1 MSGLFGVSINPK
13 REKNVNGDLFWGTF
27 YQQHLGEEYCGV
39 SIIDQ
44 DNGFVTRI
52 NEGHFRNA
60 FGKEEKI
67 WKKVISEAIG
77 CCGSSREPFHVYSR
91 IGEFSVCFSGNI
103 LNAEPLMD
111 EFKAAGQ
118 NFVQGDEAELICKI
132 IASGGSFWKGMEE
145 IKKTVKGSYSILVL
159 TKEGLYVCSDGRWPL
174 VIGKKEGVL
183 AVATGSAGFGN
194 LELELIDDVGSGI
207 LLLKD
212 GEIKEW
218 IKTESSPVC
227 SFMWVYTG
235 FPADVFHG
243 VPASSIRKALGASL
257 ARKDIMIGVI
267 PDLVLPVPDS
277 GRFHAIGY
285 HQEFVRASNE
295 GRIDRVPEYDETLL
309 KYPYAGRSFIPQ
321 SQEIRDMEASIKLIP
336 VAEKYKNKK
345 AVIVDDSIVRGTQAR
360 NNLVPKLRSLGL
372 SEIYFRVGNPELIS
386 HCPWGKTTK
395 QGEMLVNSIPNLDE
409 RREYLDVDSLIYSS
423 ENDLK
428 QVFEIVSQEICMDCA
443 KH

>member
-44 DNGFVTRI
+44 DNGFVTRV

-60 FGKEEKI
+60 FGREEKI

-77 CCGSSREPFHVYSR
+77 CCGFSREPFHVYSR

-103 LNAEPLMD
+103 LNADFLMD
-111 EFKAAGQ
+111 EFKVAGQ

-132 IASGGSFWKGMEE
+132 IVSGGSFWRGMEE

-159 TKEGLYVCSDGRWPL
+159 TQEGLYVCSDGRWPL

-183 AVATGSAGFGN
+183 TVATGSAGFGN

-218 IKTESSPVC
+218 TKTESSPVC

-257 ARKDIMIGVI
+257 ARKDIMIGVV

-285 HQEFVRASNE
+285 HQEFVRASNK
-295 GRIDRVPEYDETLL
+295 GIIDRVPEYDETLL

-336 VAEKYKNKK
+336 VAEEYKNKK

-360 NNLVPKLRSLGL
+360 NNLVPKLRTLGL
-372 SEIYFRVGNPELIS
+372 NEIYFRVGNPELIS

-395 QGEMLVNSIPNLDE
+395 QGEMLANSIPDLDE

-423 ENDLK
+423 VNDLK
-428 QVFEIVSQEICMDCA
+428 QVFQIFSQEICMDCA
-443 KH
+443 KI